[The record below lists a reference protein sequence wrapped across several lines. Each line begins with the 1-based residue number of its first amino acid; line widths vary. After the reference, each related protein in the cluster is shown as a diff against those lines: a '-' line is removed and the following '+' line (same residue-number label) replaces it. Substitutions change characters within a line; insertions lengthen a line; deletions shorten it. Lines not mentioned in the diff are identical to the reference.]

1 MSRMKRYGWVGTGFL
16 TLTAAVSLFTTK
28 QADAQWHSSP
38 APVKVVNDLSLVGDV
53 GTPHRQP
60 FQGTFFVQI
69 ENGEFTASASF
80 TPPAGKQLVINVA
93 AFAVQ
98 LPADQEVVRAA
109 VDALNNGQRA
119 VMPIVV
125 QLQGSILTTLGARHN
140 FAGSQ
145 RVGITAQGGI
155 PVQLSWTR
163 SGSSGV
169 FIGVFTFT
177 GYTVDN
183 P

>member
-80 TPPAGKQLVINVA
+80 TPAGGQTTCNQRCCIRSPATSR
-93 AFAVQ
+93 
-98 LPADQEVVRAA
+98 P
-109 VDALNNGQRA
+109 
-119 VMPIVV
+119 
-125 QLQGSILTTLGARHN
+125 
-140 FAGSQ
+140 
-145 RVGITAQGGI
+145 
-155 PVQLSWTR
+155 
-163 SGSSGV
+163 GSSEGGGRR
-169 FIGVFTFT
+169 FE
-177 GYTVDN
+177 
-183 P
+183 